1 MGEKYSC
8 KFVFFFINET
18 KKSLVAFRN
27 RTFERATFFNFN
39 RLFQLH
45 ATSVTYYE
53 SKDLTHDF
61 EYPEKWKNFIS
72 VNWTTKEDDKDF
84 VAGTL
89 TLKQR
94 V

>member
-1 MGEKYSC
+1 MKEQRFSTS
-8 KFVFFFINET
+8 INCF
-18 KKSLVAFRN
+18 KSRPNMFGN
-27 RTFERATFFNFN
+27 
-39 RLFQLH
+39 H

-61 EYPEKWKNFIS
+61 EYPEKWKKFIS